1 MGMDTM
7 YLSKEIEKEKCKQAT
22 DTLNEIEKL
31 IEKYNNKE
39 TRESLKK
46 EINKLK
52 TENLKLRQELSEYKT
67 IIEKIQIIKGDN
79 DEWGTIWIDTM

>member
-7 YLSKEIEKEKCKQAT
+7 YLSREIEKERHKQAT

-46 EINKLK
+46 EIEKLK

-67 IIEKIQIIKGDN
+67 IIEKIQIIKGD
-79 DEWGTIWIDTM
+79 D

>member
-1 MGMDTM
+1 MEKEGIKMGMDTM

-79 DEWGTIWIDTM
+79 DE

>member
-1 MGMDTM
+1 MEKEQPKMGMDTM
-7 YLSKEIEKEKCKQAT
+7 YLSREIEKERHKQAT

-46 EINKLK
+46 EIEKLK
-52 TENLKLRQELSEYKT
+52 TENLKLQQELSEYKT
-67 IIEKIQIIKGDN
+67 IIDKIQIIKGDI
-79 DEWGTIWIDTM
+79 E